1 MLANDSGL
9 SQARDANCGQS
20 SANCEPPDEAG
31 SRPRALTVQPCVC
44 CTSGKGS
51 LQLLET
57 GLMKGPKQI
66 IFILEAHV
74 LVIECYTLEA
84 RALRPEAKGWRQSS
98 RPFLPVPPWRPRTA
112 QLCHHLLVYGSE
124 LSIGHAS
131 GHVEFLETC
140 FLRTDLPNGLPASP
154 LSAPAADQMNPST
167 WHHLVPCGGRP
178 KPDGTPCVVF
188 MVCFHGYFGRG
199 RLSLPSVRLQPLFFP
214 APLSPGAGP
223 AGSHTRCYFCYS
235 SVCAFHLFPG
245 RAFLKLLE
253 LVAFAC
259 ICEVCAICLAPC
271 FQFRF
276 TCR

>member
-1 MLANDSGL
+1 MLHLREGELAAPGNWPHGGTQRDDFYSGSTRFGDRVL
-9 SQARDANCGQS
+9 HSGSPSTKARGQ
-20 SANCEPPDEAG
+20 G
-31 SRPRALTVQPCVC
+31 
-44 CTSGKGS
+44 
-51 LQLLET
+51 
-57 GLMKGPKQI
+57 
-66 IFILEAHV
+66 LEAE
-74 LVIECYTLEA
+74 LPSLPASATLEA
-84 RALRPEAKGWRQSS
+84 PHSPA
-98 RPFLPVPPWRPRTA
+98 VPPPPGVRIRTKHRPCLRAT
-112 QLCHHLLVYGSE
+112 
-124 LSIGHAS
+124 S

-188 MVCFHGYFGRG
+188 MVCFYGYFGRG

-223 AGSHTRCYFCYS
+223 TGSHTRCYFCYS
-235 SVCAFHLFPG
+235 SVCAFRLFPG